1 MQRIFAYVLALIVSL
16 PPNLFAESLQVS
28 GYYKSF
34 FTILSSTSLS
44 ESVTQKKSFMA
55 SNQVRL
61 NVFYRSTDL
70 LSFSTSYNLSPRW
83 QDGAFFEEDRL
94 YTGVDPTSYRLVDL
108 NSQIYPHEDDSIGN
122 FGTFQNLD
130 RAFATISTEIMD
142 VYIGRQAVAW
152 GSGRVLNPTDI
163 LAPFTFSALDTE
175 DRFGIDA
182 LRIRIPVGTMGEFDT
197 GYVLGKHLDFNKS
210 AFFCRS
216 QSNFMETDASAL
228 VMVFRNNLLIGFDFV
243 RAIGGAGFWLESAY
257 VFPNTLA
264 DENQLSD
271 KYLRASVGLDY
282 SFSGTTYGFVEY
294 HFSQAGT
301 ENPEDYFANLIQPA
315 YTDGAVYLMGR
326 HYLAPGMMYQ
336 VISLINLSVQP
347 LLNLVDRSIFFS
359 AQIEYNMAQ
368 DIYLSL
374 GSLIGIGQRP
384 DTMSHNSTAQKFDS
398 EFGGYPDIY
407 FSSLRIYF

>member
-1 MQRIFAYVLALIVSL
+1 MQKTFAYILAFILL
-16 PPNLFAESLQVS
+16 LPNLSAESLQAG

-34 FTILSSTSLS
+34 FTVLNSTSLT
-44 ESVTQKKSFMA
+44 ESVTQQKSFMV

-61 NVFYRSTDL
+61 NISYEVTDL
-70 LSFSTSYNLSPRW
+70 LSFSTSYNFSPRW
-83 QDGAFFEEDRL
+83 QEGAFFEENRFNA
-94 YTGVDPTSYRLVDL
+94 GIDPTSYRLVDL
-108 NSQIYPHEDDSIGN
+108 NSQIYPYGDDSIED

-142 VYIGRQAVAW
+142 VYIGRQTVAW

-163 LAPFTFSALDTE
+163 LAPFTFNELDTE

-197 GYVLGKHLDFNKS
+197 GYVLGKHLDFSKS

-228 VMVFRNNLLIGFDFV
+228 MMIFRNNFLIGFDFA
-243 RAIGGAGFWLESAY
+243 RAVGGAGFWLESAY
-257 VFPNTLA
+257 VFPNILT
-264 DENQLSD
+264 DENLPSS
-271 KYLRASVGLDY
+271 KYLRTSVGLDY
-282 SFSGTTYGFVEY
+282 SFSGTIYGFTEY
-294 HFSQAGT
+294 HFSQAGMG
-301 ENPEDYFANLIQPA
+301 NPEDYFSNLIQPA

-326 HYLAPGMMYQ
+326 HYLALGMVYQ
-336 VISLINLSVQP
+336 IISLINLSVQP
-347 LLNLVDRSIFFS
+347 LLNLIDRSTSLS
-359 AQIEYNMAQ
+359 AQIEYNVAQ

-374 GSLIGIGQRP
+374 GMWIGIGQQS
-384 DTMSHNSTAQKFDS
+384 DIVGDNSTAQKLDS
-398 EFGGYPDIY
+398 EFGGYPDIC

>member
-34 FTILSSTSLS
+34 FTILNSTSLS

-210 AFFCRS
+210 AFRFTRGI
-216 QSNFMETDASAL
+216 D
-228 VMVFRNNLLIGFDFV
+228 
-243 RAIGGAGFWLESAY
+243 
-257 VFPNTLA
+257 
-264 DENQLSD
+264 
-271 KYLRASVGLDY
+271 
-282 SFSGTTYGFVEY
+282 
-294 HFSQAGT
+294 
-301 ENPEDYFANLIQPA
+301 
-315 YTDGAVYLMGR
+315 
-326 HYLAPGMMYQ
+326 MM
-336 VISLINLSVQP
+336 SWAKS
-347 LLNLVDRSIFFS
+347 
-359 AQIEYNMAQ
+359 
-368 DIYLSL
+368 
-374 GSLIGIGQRP
+374 
-384 DTMSHNSTAQKFDS
+384 
-398 EFGGYPDIY
+398 
-407 FSSLRIYF
+407 

>member
-34 FTILSSTSLS
+34 FTILNSTSLS

-271 KYLRASVGLDY
+271 KYLRTSVGLDY